1 MESYTPKHSGV
12 AAEQGKRALKE
23 ESHPLIQRGYT
34 SKHSGV
40 AAEQW
45 KRALEEGS
53 HPLIQRG
60 YEAAP

>member
-1 MESYTPKHSGV
+1 MES
-12 AAEQGKRALKE
+12 
-23 ESHPLIQRGYT
+23 YT